1 MNKPTFILALD
12 AGHYLATPGKRCL
25 KSLDPKETRE
35 WILNDRVTRYQQERA
50 RLYEG
55 LIAVRVDD
63 PTGRRPPWRSG
74 WLWPTPSMQIFT

>member
-25 KSLDPKETRE
+25 KSLDPKQTRE

-50 RLYEG
+50 RL
-55 LIAVRVDD
+55 
-63 PTGRRPPWRSG
+63 
-74 WLWPTPSMQIFT
+74 